1 MTNILVQLDSEDDAT
16 RVEQL
21 EAELGSMRK
30 AFEEYISTTQ
40 DLEVDVNKELH
51 QMRKK
56 FIR

>member
-1 MTNILVQLDSEDDAT
+1 MTNILAQLDSDDDAT
-16 RVEQL
+16 RVEHL

-51 QMRKK
+51 QMRK
-56 FIR
+56 